1 MNYNRTIEGD
11 TKDNTEGNVCYKK
24 KKKYKKYTKKRI
36 TNYYMA
42 ANGFMRVWGVGCFS
56 HCPAPSKHEL
66 GWTTDTSKFGCLIF
80 GELGSTL
87 VM

>member
-42 ANGFMRVWGVGCFS
+42 ANGFMRV
-56 HCPAPSKHEL
+56 
-66 GWTTDTSKFGCLIF
+66 
-80 GELGSTL
+80 
-87 VM
+87 